1 MRIRPSKILAI
12 FKLSLLKKATEYTE
26 ITEKFRE
33 KNLRDLRNPRF
44 FQETLK
50 FYSQNTPENKAV
62 CYLTDQQLSF
72 VFSNAQAILAK
83 ACLKGRL

>member
-33 KNLRDLRNPRF
+33 KNLRDFRNPRF

-62 CYLTDQQLSF
+62 CLLPYRPTAFFCVQ
-72 VFSNAQAILAK
+72 
-83 ACLKGRL
+83 